1 MQPYAPFVGVLLLP
15 DRAPFDTTSP
25 VTLSDGQ
32 PVASIHWHRWTAK
45 ARFEI
50 LDAAG
55 GAELARGAR
64 QGFFGRRFVVSDPR
78 DQPILTLELGFWGLA
93 SRSVVTLG
101 NGQTLSTK
109 GNWTSRKF
117 AVLDAAGQP
126 VAQILNTSKAF
137 SWRPD
142 SLAFELVAPVLSIVQ
157 AIGLAQCLRAAVE
170 AQRSAAAAS
179 SS

>member
-32 PVASIHWHRWTAK
+32 PVASIRWHRWTAK
-45 ARFEI
+45 ARFDI
-50 LDAAG
+50 LDAVG
-55 GAELARGAR
+55 GVELARGAR

-78 DQPILTLELGFWGLA
+78 DQPILTLEVGFWGVA
-93 SRSVVTLG
+93 RRCTVTLG
-101 NGQTLSTK
+101 NGQQLFTQ
-109 GNWTSRKF
+109 GNWTSRRF
-117 AVLDAAGQP
+117 SVLDGAGQP
-126 VAQILNTSKAF
+126 VARILNTSKVF

-142 SLAFELVAPVLSIVQ
+142 SFAFELASPVLSIVQ

-170 AQRSAAAAS
+170 AQRSASAG
-179 SS
+179 